1 MNGTYIFEI
10 VNRTIVPSA
19 TEELAVVNDNDSRY
33 ITFKIPSVIDGIDI
47 TDKILTVRYVNSLNR
62 YDQFFCNTREVVTEG
77 NEQFVL
83 FDWVLSAD
91 VTASKGTVTY
101 DVSIYDTND
110 ISNVSQYILHTKPAT
125 FEVDEG
131 LLDVGAPIEDENA
144 LQEAI
149 DSFNAIAAK
158 YYSDTLAA
166 SKAAQASADAAAKSA
181 ASLKVDTTLTIF
193 GYAADAKTVGD
204 KLAGKAESSEVTS
217 IRNDLQSEIDRAT
230 DMDNQIKE
238 DLDDFA
244 PKVWAKNITDELSFE
259 VGYYDPIQKIIIKDE
274 TYLHAVVKASK
285 GDVFFYDGY
294 STYDGRLYVLVKD
307 KTILEYYPADAG
319 NGNYLVGNKI
329 EINTDCE
336 LYLNTRASKL
346 EHTILYKI
354 SNNTNVEILDWNTY
368 NIFDVSRLK
377 DGLIGPTYGSLFH
390 FYDNNKFLHL
400 PYIVK
405 CEKGDIIRA
414 KFKWYGLIFLDD
426 YFKVANSVV
435 TSDNYAFEI
444 SDDTVHYV
452 SVYVEKK
459 NSNAYQVI
467 TINHD
472 IPNYYVPYG
481 VKQLDSEAQMRRNLK
496 WCALGDSITDANTLK
511 NDSHGNKNYVDF
523 VKKSLE
529 VNAINNGVG
538 GTGYIANNGGASKT
552 FIQRIDD
559 IPSDAE
565 LITVFGSF
573 NDVYQGFE
581 LGTINDNKTET
592 TLYGKLKEFYE
603 ALFNKRPN
611 AIVGLIVPTPWE
623 TCCRYNTGSD
633 KYEKTIQYVTALL
646 DIAKL
651 YSIPVLNLFD
661 ESDLR
666 PYDSVFK
673 KEYYRDNN
681 DNVHPNQKGHEKYI
695 SPKIVDF
702 IRKITMY
709 D

>member
-1 MNGTYIFEI
+1 MHNITLDFSNPGLPQVIDVMQSDAQSRFIGITLYDGGVPYSAPSGAQYTVQYRGSGANNMGWYDTIQLSSGTRKA
-10 VNRTIVPSA
+10 VVVSSSSPNVVTL
-19 TEELAVVNDNDSRY
+19 ELAEQALRVNGKVEVSLCVVNNTGYKLNTFPIICRVTGAPYVDPVAVRSY
-33 ITFKIPSVIDGIDI
+33 FYVIGITS
-47 TDKILTVRYVNSLNR
+47 
-62 YDQFFCNTREVVTEG
+62 
-77 NEQFVL
+77 EQWL
-83 FDWVLSAD
+83 AY
-91 VTASKGTVTY
+91 VTACQDAQKRAE
-101 DVSIYDTND
+101 DAA
-110 ISNVSQYILHTKPAT
+110 AT
-125 FEVDEG
+125 FETD
-131 LLDVGAPIEDENA
+131 P
-144 LQEAI
+144 
-149 DSFNAIAAK
+149 
-158 YYSDTLAA
+158 
-166 SKAAQASADAAAKSA
+166 
-181 ASLKVDTTLTIF
+181 TLTLS
-193 GYAADAKTVGD
+193 GKAADAK
-204 KLAGKAESSEVTS
+204 
-217 IRNDLQSEIDRAT
+217 AT
-230 DMDNQIKE
+230 GEIKE

-259 VGYYDPIQKIIIKDE
+259 VGYYDPIQNTIIKNE
-274 TYLHAVVKASK
+274 SYLHAVVKASK
-285 GDVFFYDGY
+285 GDVFFYDGD
-294 STYDGRLYVLVKD
+294 STYDGRLYALVKD
-307 KTILEYYPADAG
+307 NAVLKYYPDNADNAD
-319 NGNYLVGNKI
+319 YLVGNKI
-329 EINTDCE
+329 EINTDCD
-336 LYLNTRASKL
+336 LYLNTNTSKL
-346 EHTILYKI
+346 CRTILYKI
-354 SNNTNVEILDWNTY
+354 SNNTNVEILDGNTY
-368 NIFDVSRLK
+368 NIFDASRLK
-377 DGLIGPTYGSLFH
+377 DGLIGTTYGSLFH
-390 FYDNNKFLHL
+390 FEDDNRFLHL
-400 PYIVK
+400 PYVVK
-405 CEKGDIIRA
+405 CKKGDIIRA

-426 YFKVANSVV
+426 YFKVVNSAT
-435 TSDNYAFEI
+435 TSNNYAFEI
-444 SDDTVHYV
+444 SDETVHYV
-452 SVYVEKK
+452 SVYVGKE

-481 VKQLDSEAQMRRNLK
+481 VNQLDSEAQMRRNLK

-581 LGTINDNKTET
+581 LGTINDDKAKN

-603 ALFNKRPN
+603 TLFAKRPD
-611 AIVGLIVPTPWE
+611 AIVGLITPTPWE
-623 TCCRYNTGSD
+623 TCCRYNTSSD
-633 KYEKTIQYVTALL
+633 KYQSTVQYITALL

-651 YSIPVLNLFD
+651 YSIPVLNMFD
-661 ESDLR
+661 ESDMR

-673 KEYYRDNN
+673 KSYYRDNN